1 MATKKVDF
9 RRLKEERE
17 SQKKKRKIESPLA
30 KYNSAGQLFC
40 VLCNAPIK
48 SDLVWPAHVQSK
60 KHRENIAALK
70 NKNTKPSPDNDK
82 VAKPKTVESKNQFV
96 KPSIPDKIE
105 KRKINEANE
114 DDIIPP
120 KRSKVPEKT
129 ESSTSLPADFFDNQ
143 SDVGPAQIRTETD
156 HKTTTASGLPSD
168 FFENQPETTQESDRK
183 QSSNSKPSEDLPEGF
198 FDDPKLDA
206 KARKVEYKDPQD
218 EEWEKFQKA
227 IQMENQVSEALVEE
241 DDEVARIDRQLTE
254 LNEQRQYFL
263 RAHTLRDKQDVI
275 RTAVSEEA
283 KQRREQK
290 DEEDS
295 TSTDSEDFEEF
306 FDWRAKRVI

>member
-1 MATKKVDF
+1 M
-9 RRLKEERE
+9 
-17 SQKKKRKIESPLA
+17 
-30 KYNSAGQLFC
+30 
-40 VLCNAPIK
+40 
-48 SDLVWPAHVQSK
+48 H
-60 KHRENIAALK
+60 
-70 NKNTKPSPDNDK
+70 
-82 VAKPKTVESKNQFV
+82 ESKNQFV

-156 HKTTTASGLPSD
+156 HKTTTASGLPSAD